1 MNRRDPE
8 GFGVFLNIQ
17 CALPKSVEQCSIL
30 RGPSA
35 EHCSKN
41 SPRDLVIRRRT
52 ADKKPSPVLIKNGY
66 RHWNWTAA
74 AFVLSKIDFSCM
86 TLESACEA
94 HLTKSKRTILERI
107 AWIRYVP
114 FSREPWKALRWN
126 RCRIA
131 KNPFSPWKKF
141 GRNFRFHIGSDW
153 APFGT
158 HSRSLSSH
166 LRHRRSRA
174 EDAEQNCSEV

>member
-1 MNRRDPE
+1 MNRRD
-8 GFGVFLNIQ
+8 FGVFLNIQ
-17 CALPKSVEQCSIL
+17 CALLKSAGQCSIL
-30 RGPSA
+30 RGPGA
-35 EHCSKN
+35 EHCSKS

-52 ADKKPSPVLIKNGY
+52 ADKKPSPVLINGY

-114 FSREPWKALRWN
+114 FSREPWKALRRN

>member
-1 MNRRDPE
+1 MYVKSAVYKWT
-8 GFGVFLNIQ
+8 GGIGVFLNIQ
-17 CALPKSVEQCSIL
+17 CALLKSVEQCSIL
-30 RGPSA
+30 RGPGA
-35 EHCSKN
+35 EHCSKS
-41 SPRDLVIRRRT
+41 SPRDLVIRRPT
-52 ADKKPSPVLIKNGY
+52 ADKKPSPVLINGY

-114 FSREPWKALRWN
+114 FSRELWKAVRWN

-131 KNPFSPWKKF
+131 KIHLRHVSEF
-141 GRNFRFHIGSDW
+141 RLNFRFHIGSDW

-158 HSRSLSSH
+158 HS
-166 LRHRRSRA
+166 
-174 EDAEQNCSEV
+174 

>member
-1 MNRRDPE
+1 MNRRDWS
-8 GFGVFLNIQ
+8 VFKYPMRIARSRVLNNVQYSAALALNIVPR
-17 CALPKSVEQCSIL
+17 A
-30 RGPSA
+30 
-35 EHCSKN
+35 
-41 SPRDLVIRRRT
+41 PRDLVIRRRT
-52 ADKKPSPVLIKNGY
+52 ADKKPSPVLINGY